1 MGLLHGLLNLTGF
14 LFMVG
19 AIFFARKHKRKLHHL
34 FLLISFILLSSA
46 LILMLIYVGGI
57 LGLHCI
63 TGVVVFVLLLFVI
76 LSGFLF
82 SSKKLKR
89 RTHKVFGI
97 IVGLLLLFQI
107 LYGFLK
113 SLLL

>member
-1 MGLLHGLLNLTGF
+1 
-14 LFMVG
+14 
-19 AIFFARKHKRKLHHL
+19 
-34 FLLISFILLSSA
+34 
-46 LILMLIYVGGI
+46 
-57 LGLHCI
+57 
-63 TGVVVFVLLLFVI
+63 LLFVI

-97 IVGLLLLFQI
+97 IGGLLLLFQI